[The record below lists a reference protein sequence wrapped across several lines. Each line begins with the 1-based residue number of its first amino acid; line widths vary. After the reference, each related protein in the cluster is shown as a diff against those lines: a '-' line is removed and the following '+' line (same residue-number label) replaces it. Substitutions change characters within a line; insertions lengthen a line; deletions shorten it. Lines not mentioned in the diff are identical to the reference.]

1 MPDMNSILKRMFA
14 ILFMVIVF
22 CETSYTQSNIALR
35 NYISAAEQAMNN
47 NRANDAIMQ
56 LKHAARIAPENFVPR
71 YLLGQVYV
79 SLNDYNNAAK
89 YCTDALNSIDVNTMS
104 QKFFECYG
112 RNVNVSYR
120 KVMTNMYDV
129 LAIHYKNVGQIGL
142 AKRYN
147 NLNIQLNIAS
157 GYKAPVA
164 SSLQRMYSCYAEEGT
179 WSEGLKYFSEIQM
192 TIPHGDAWEMCEA
205 VCHAAMG
212 DCYAKL
218 GREIE
223 TIREYQRAAKLG
235 HLGARQVLK
244 NMGLTY

>member
-1 MPDMNSILKRMFA
+1 MNSILKRVFA
-14 ILFMVIVF
+14 ILFTVIVF
-22 CETSYTQSNIALR
+22 YETSYTQSNTILR
-35 NYISAAEQAMNN
+35 TYISAAGQAMNN
-47 NRANDAIMQ
+47 NKANDAIMQ
-56 LKHAARIAPENFVPR
+56 LKYAASIAPENFVPL

-89 YCTDALNSIDVNTMS
+89 YCTDALNIIDANTMS

-112 RNVNVSYR
+112 RNENVSYR
-120 KVMTNMYDV
+120 KVMTGIYDI
-129 LAIHYKNVGQIGL
+129 LAIHYKEVGQIGL

-157 GYKAPVA
+157 GYKAPVV
-164 SSLQRMYSCYAEEGT
+164 SSLQRMYLCYAEEGN
-179 WSEGLKYFSEIQM
+179 WSECLKYFSEIQM
-192 TIPHGDAWEMCEA
+192 IIPHGGAWGMCEA

-218 GREIE
+218 GRGTE
-223 TIREYQRAAKLG
+223 TISEYQRAAKLG

-244 NMGLTY
+244 NMGLTD